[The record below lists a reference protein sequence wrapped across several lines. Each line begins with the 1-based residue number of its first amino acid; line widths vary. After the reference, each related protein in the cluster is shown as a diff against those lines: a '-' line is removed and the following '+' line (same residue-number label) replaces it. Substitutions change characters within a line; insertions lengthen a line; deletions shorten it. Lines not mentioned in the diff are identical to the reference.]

1 MTDIG
6 RPIAPWVALLGAL
19 CALAAAV
26 SCGESDDPIGAI
38 RELHANRRYAES
50 LEPLRA
56 LLDENPDQPEVNL
69 LLGEALMRTGDSSS
83 AIWPLRRAL
92 ESPDHVVEA
101 GLLLGQAEL
110 ASRTPRDVLN
120 AVEPVLEVEPE
131 NVEALVIRAQG
142 YLKANRHEEALADI
156 VRVAEIDPGNLN
168 VLVPRVLAL
177 IELERID
184 EAEQALLT
192 AQEILAT
199 TDRELG
205 ESVRGRLCVANALF
219 AFEKGDQERASE
231 LYAECLETYPADRL
245 VITQTVAYFDRLE
258 DPERA
263 TETLRQAFERTRDA
277 YFRTALAKRMGRLGD
292 REEQERLLRED
303 AEDRSTPQAWFT
315 LADFYVLQEEFDK
328 GAATFEKALAA
339 EAEPP
344 PMTRFA
350 YIDTLIQAD
359 RFDDARRELDTI
371 EQEEMKDLLKG
382 RLLLATGDPHGA
394 LRAFESGIRLWPNNA
409 GARFLAGEA
418 AEQIGDFD
426 RAIEEYREALRRR
439 GEQGSTDAALHLAR
453 ILAGKGAPRAAFSAI
468 HTFLR
473 SYPANTEAL
482 LLAIHLADE
491 LSQPELVAQ
500 GMSRL
505 VATGHAPMAMALQIA
520 ILAGRSGHQAAID
533 SADKSGL
540 DLTDPENAVALGALL
555 EQEAALTQ
563 HEKAKARIEAALDLH
578 PDAAAFHE
586 LAARVLLAAG
596 GPVEEARA
604 SYERALVLNS
614 EHAGALAGLAELSAS
629 EGARDEAIALYG
641 RASAADPDE
650 TDYERAV
657 IELLQA
663 AGRTEDAERRLTALV
678 LRNPRDARAAF
689 SLAKSLFERGGD
701 PDRALSYAKRAAYFI
716 EVAEAPELLGSIHLE
731 RGEHDAAVEV
741 LSAAVESRPEATS
754 ARYQL
759 GVALAAKGESAR
771 AREEFDAVIRAG
783 GAETERARIE
793 ISRLDQKGSQ
803 QPPP

>member
-500 GMSRL
+500 GMTRL

-604 SYERALVLNS
+604 SYERALALNS

>member
-409 GARFLAGEA
+409 GARFLAGVA

-716 EVAEAPELLGSIHLE
+716 EVAEAPELLGSIHLK

>member
-1 MTDIG
+1 
-6 RPIAPWVALLGAL
+6 
-19 CALAAAV
+19 
-26 SCGESDDPIGAI
+26 
-38 RELHANRRYAES
+38 
-50 LEPLRA
+50 
-56 LLDENPDQPEVNL
+56 
-69 LLGEALMRTGDSSS
+69 
-83 AIWPLRRAL
+83 
-92 ESPDHVVEA
+92 
-101 GLLLGQAEL
+101 
-110 ASRTPRDVLN
+110 
-120 AVEPVLEVEPE
+120 
-131 NVEALVIRAQG
+131 
-142 YLKANRHEEALADI
+142 
-156 VRVAEIDPGNLN
+156 
-168 VLVPRVLAL
+168 
-177 IELERID
+177 
-184 EAEQALLT
+184 
-192 AQEILAT
+192 
-199 TDRELG
+199 
-205 ESVRGRLCVANALF
+205 VANALF

>member
-1 MTDIG
+1 VVHIG
-6 RPIAPWVALLGAL
+6 
-19 CALAAAV
+19 
-26 SCGESDDPIGAI
+26 
-38 RELHANRRYAES
+38 
-50 LEPLRA
+50 
-56 LLDENPDQPEVNL
+56 
-69 LLGEALMRTGDSSS
+69 
-83 AIWPLRRAL
+83 
-92 ESPDHVVEA
+92 
-101 GLLLGQAEL
+101 
-110 ASRTPRDVLN
+110 
-120 AVEPVLEVEPE
+120 
-131 NVEALVIRAQG
+131 
-142 YLKANRHEEALADI
+142 
-156 VRVAEIDPGNLN
+156 
-168 VLVPRVLAL
+168 
-177 IELERID
+177 
-184 EAEQALLT
+184 
-192 AQEILAT
+192 
-199 TDRELG
+199 
-205 ESVRGRLCVANALF
+205 
-219 AFEKGDQERASE
+219 
-231 LYAECLETYPADRL
+231 
-245 VITQTVAYFDRLE
+245 
-258 DPERA
+258 
-263 TETLRQAFERTRDA
+263 
-277 YFRTALAKRMGRLGD
+277 
-292 REEQERLLRED
+292 RLLR
-303 AEDRSTPQAWFT
+303 
-315 LADFYVLQEEFDK
+315 
-328 GAATFEKALAA
+328 AA
-339 EAEPP
+339 
-344 PMTRFA
+344 RFA

-409 GARFLAGEA
+409 GARFLAGVA